1 MNQHGY
7 QRNHRQGRDNSR
19 MRNQQTQRVETPD
32 VINNATGGLEQKK
45 TKLTDQVTDIKV
57 QAPTN

>member
-32 VINNATGGLEQKK
+32 VINNATGGLE
-45 TKLTDQVTDIKV
+45 
-57 QAPTN
+57 